1 MDNNVDKRVARCRE
15 RAALRLFMVA
25 FAAALLSSR
34 SASAE
39 YPERPITIIVPF
51 VPGGAN
57 DVVVRILSEPLA
69 KALGQPII
77 VENRGG
83 AGGNIGIVAAARSQP
98 DGYTILMASSSFAV
112 NPSLYPHVSYDPFAD
127 FLPVADVVFFPCVI
141 AVRQDLGLKTLADL
155 IAMAKRK
162 PGQLNYSTP
171 GIGTLP
177 HLAAELLKLRAK
189 IDIVH
194 VPYAGAGPAVQ
205 ALIGGTVEIG
215 SMSMSVALPQ
225 VRAGSVNALAVTGR
239 DRWSELPDVPTVA
252 EAGFGETVAETWQGF
267 LVPAGTPRTVVDRL
281 AKETIAILER
291 PEMRDKFQQV
301 GFGVVAKGPD
311 ALRDRIAQEFSKWK
325 DVIQRAHLKLEP

>member
-1 MDNNVDKRVARCRE
+1 MNSNVNKRGARRSE
-15 RAALRLFMVA
+15 RAALRLFVVA
-25 FAAALLSSR
+25 FAVALLASR
-34 SASAE
+34 PGSAE

-51 VPGGAN
+51 VAGGAN

-69 KALGQPII
+69 KALGQPVI

-127 FLPVADVVFFPCVI
+127 FLPVADVVSFPCVI
-141 AVRQDLGLKTLADL
+141 GVRQDLGLKTLADL
-155 IAMAKRK
+155 IALAKLK

-177 HLAAELLKLRAK
+177 HLAAELLKLRANV
-189 IDIVH
+189 DIVH

-239 DRWSELPDVPTVA
+239 ERWSDLPDVPTVA
-252 EAGFGETVAETWQGF
+252 EAGFAEAVAETWQGF
-267 LVPAGTPRTVVDRL
+267 LVPAGTPRAVVDRL
-281 AKETIAILER
+281 ARETIAILQR
-291 PEMRDKFQQV
+291 PEIRSKFQQV
-301 GFGVVAKGPD
+301 GFSVVAQGPE
-311 ALRDRIAQEFSKWK
+311 ALHDRIAQEFSKWK
-325 DVIQRAHLKLEP
+325 DVIERTKMKLEP